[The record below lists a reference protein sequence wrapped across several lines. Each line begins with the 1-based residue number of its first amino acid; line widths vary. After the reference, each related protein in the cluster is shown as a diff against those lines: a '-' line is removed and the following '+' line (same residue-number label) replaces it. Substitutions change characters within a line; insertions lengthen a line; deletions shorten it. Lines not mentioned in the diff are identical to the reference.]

1 MEWKPSMEVSV
12 SGKSTHETDLRAEV
26 GAIFTELKEWTT
38 DKLGCSDFG
47 IWQTLIFRGKKKKA
61 QQL

>member
-26 GAIFTELKEWTT
+26 GAIFTELKE
-38 DKLGCSDFG
+38 
-47 IWQTLIFRGKKKKA
+47 
-61 QQL
+61 